1 MSGNE
6 YLSVGMSLSS
16 SNGRFELGF
25 FRPGQSSNYYIG
37 IWFKNISPQTVVWVA
52 NRVTPISSSTKLK
65 ILDGNL
71 ALVADGAQNPVWS
84 TNITAGAAVLATLG
98 DNGNLV
104 LSDGGA
110 KPIWQSFDHPTNT
123 YLPGSKIG
131 YNKRTKT
138 KQVFTSWKD
147 LDDPA
152 PGLFSFDNNGNM
164 SFLLWNGT
172 EEYWNSGPKFGNGT
186 LRYLKPNP
194 TFNFTIIDNENES
207 YFTFT
212 IKTSLISRFVIDING
227 QHKSLAWLESTQEW
241 QSMIAE
247 PSQECDVY
255 AHCGPFSICSQNSS
269 PVCACLYGFEYK
281 SQNALFFDGCVR
293 KTRFKCEDSFGFK
306 MYPNV
311 RLPRHPQNI
320 TTENQAECES
330 TCLNNCSCTAYAYH
344 HHNSNGSRC
353 SLWIGQL
360 LNLKQFDGNG
370 STIYIRL
377 AASEFSN
384 VEDINSRH
392 LSGKLKAII
401 PTVAV
406 VAAALLAF
414 TIFYVC
420 YRRRT
425 SLKITER
432 AVEAMDEMIDEDS
445 DENGIGVQFFTF
457 QSISEATDNFL
468 DANILGKGG
477 FGTVYKGMLPGGQE
491 IAVKRLSNQ
500 SRQGIDEFKNEIVL
514 IAKLQHRNLVKL
526 IGYYCMQAGEKILI
540 YEHMANRSLDTFIF
554 NQTRRL
560 LLDWTKRFDIIL
572 GIVRGLVYLHHDS
585 RLRIIH
591 RDMKTNNI
599 LLDEEMTPKI
609 SDFGLARMVVGNT
622 FEANTKKVAGTYGYM
637 SPEYALSGLFST
649 KSDVFSFG
657 VIILEIICGKKNT
670 SFYQHEEVSNL
681 LGYAWKLWNEGNA
694 MDLLDD
700 SLLECCKECEV
711 LKCIN
716 VGLLCVEE
724 DPNRRPSMPI
734 VFLMLTDESMNLPKP
749 NQPAFVTRNH
759 ICNDSST
766 IESDK
771 LCSNQLTFSAQE
783 GR

>member
-16 SNGRFELGF
+16 RNGRFELGF
-25 FRPGQSSNYYIG
+25 FTPGQSSNYYIG

-52 NRVTPISSSTKLK
+52 NRVTPISSSTINSTKLK

-71 ALVADGAQNPVWS
+71 ALVGAQNLVWS
-84 TNITAGAAVLATLG
+84 TNISAGAAVLATLG

-110 KPIWQSFDHPTNT
+110 KPIWESFDHPTNT

-131 YNKRTKT
+131 FNKRTKT

-147 LDDPA
+147 SDNPA
-152 PGLFSFDNNGNM
+152 PGLFSFDNDGNM

-241 QSMIAE
+241 HSMIAE

-293 KTRFKCEDSFGFK
+293 KTRFECEDRFEFK

-320 TTENQAECES
+320 TTENRAECES
-330 TCLNNCSCTAYAYH
+330 TCLKNCSCTAYAYHH

-384 VEDINSRH
+384 SKDINSRH

-445 DENGIGVQFFTF
+445 DENGIIGVQFFTF

-468 DANILGKGG
+468 DANKLGKGG
-477 FGTVYKGMLPGGQE
+477 FGPVYKGMLPGGQE

-500 SRQGIDEFKNEIVL
+500 SRQGIDEFKNEVVL

-526 IGYYCMQAGEKILI
+526 
-540 YEHMANRSLDTFIF
+540 
-554 NQTRRL
+554 
-560 LLDWTKRFDIIL
+560 
-572 GIVRGLVYLHHDS
+572 
-585 RLRIIH
+585 
-591 RDMKTNNI
+591 
-599 LLDEEMTPKI
+599 
-609 SDFGLARMVVGNT
+609 
-622 FEANTKKVAGTYGYM
+622 
-637 SPEYALSGLFST
+637 
-649 KSDVFSFG
+649 
-657 VIILEIICGKKNT
+657 
-670 SFYQHEEVSNL
+670 
-681 LGYAWKLWNEGNA
+681 AWKLWNEGNA

-711 LKCIN
+711 LKGIN

-724 DPNRRPSMPI
+724 DPNRRRPSMPN
-734 VFLMLTDESMNLPKP
+734 VFLMLTDEILYVDEDEIGRRVM
-749 NQPAFVTRNH
+749 
-759 ICNDSST
+759 DSDFDLGLSLLE
-766 IESDK
+766 ILKQKKNNKRSGVRLRLFRDMI
-771 LCSNQLTFSAQE
+771 
-783 GR
+783 